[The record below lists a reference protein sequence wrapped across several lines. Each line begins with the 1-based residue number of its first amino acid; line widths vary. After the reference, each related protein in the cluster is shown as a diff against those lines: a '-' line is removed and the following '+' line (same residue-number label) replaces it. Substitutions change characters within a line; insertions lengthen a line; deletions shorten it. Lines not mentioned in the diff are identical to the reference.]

1 MVGFSKKA
9 LWLLLGFFLFFC
21 QTVCAQDQKVADSL
35 SVLYHANEAEG
46 EEKLE
51 LLRDL
56 AFHENEDPD
65 LALAYAEEL
74 IRLSKLENNQ
84 EYLYSGCLQKGYRHL
99 YSGDSENAL
108 LSFFSCAE
116 IAVEQKDLSLESNA
130 YQVIANVY
138 AELGNYDN
146 GEAYYS
152 KAIQILRKTNDSIGL
167 AATLNNAADMY
178 LNHEEFDK
186 SLAYLK
192 ESGAIYRDLED
203 ETGIAYVLG
212 GEGMVY
218 AEQGKDFLAEKYM
231 NEAIAILEEKKNYQ
245 PVSVLLIPMSDIYLR
260 KSDYPRALEYAQRS
274 LDLALSHGLVKQISE
289 ANLQLY
295 NVHVHEG
302 KLEEAIVN
310 LKDHYVYR
318 DSLWNID
325 KVQQMADLRTDY
337 EVSQK
342 QLQVDLLSNQKR
354 TQRIIMYSLGLFL
367 VLAVMFYKR
376 ISKEKDRSDLLLLN
390 ILPHNT
396 AKELKENGKVKAR
409 KFDAVTVMFTD
420 FQAFTRYS
428 QDLSPEKLVKSVDYF
443 FSAFDKIIGKYGL
456 EKIKTIGDAYM
467 CAGGIVAEGP
477 LEPVKMI
484 HAAFEIL
491 EFVHRERES
500 DNDEIAHFNIRIG
513 INTGP
518 VVGGV
523 VGTKKFAFDIW
534 GDTVNVAARMETNS
548 TAGRIN
554 ISENTYQLVKDCFE
568 CTYRGEI
575 DVKNK
580 GMMKMYFVE
589 GPLQRFD
596 SAETDQGERQGSAAT
611 CREQSVSNKTI
622 VS

>member
-1 MVGFSKKA
+1 MFSFSKKA
-9 LWLLLGFFLFFC
+9 LWLLLGFFYFFY

-35 SVLYHANEAEG
+35 SVLYHNNEIEG
-46 EEKLE
+46 VEKLE
-51 LLRDL
+51 LLKNL
-56 AFHENEDPD
+56 TFHENENPK
-65 LALAYAEEL
+65 LALEYAEEL
-74 IRLSKLENNQ
+74 IRLSQVENNQ
-84 EYLYSGCLQKGYRHL
+84 EYLYSGFLQKGLRNL
-99 YSGDSENAL
+99 YSGESEEAI
-108 LSFFSCAE
+108 SAFFSCAE
-116 IAVEQKDLSLESNA
+116 IANEQKNLSLQGTA
-130 YQVIANVY
+130 YNYIAGVY
-138 AELGNYDN
+138 AELGNYEN
-146 GEAYYS
+146 GEHYYE
-152 KAIQILRKTNDSIGL
+152 KAIELLRKTNDSTGL
-167 AATLNNAADMY
+167 AAALNNAGDMY
-178 LNHEEFDK
+178 LQTNEFTK
-186 SLAYLK
+186 SLAYFK
-192 ESGAIYRDLED
+192 ESGEIYGDLEN
-203 ETGIAYVLG
+203 ETGKAFVLG

-218 AEQGKDFLAEKYM
+218 AEQGKDFLAEKNI
-231 NEAIAILEEKKNYQ
+231 NEAITILEANKDYY
-245 PVSVLLIPMSDIYLR
+245 PVSVFLISMSDIYLR
-260 KSDYPRALEYAQRS
+260 KNKYTQALAYAQKS
-274 LDLALSHGLVKQISE
+274 LDLAHAHGLKEQISD
-289 ANLQLY
+289 ANLQLFELHR
-295 NVHVHEG
+295 NEG
-302 KLEEAIVN
+302 NFEQSIAHLQN
-310 LKDHYVYR
+310 HYKYR
-318 DSLWNID
+318 DSVLNIEAIE
-325 KVQQMADLRTDY
+325 QMADLRTDY

-396 AKELKENGKVKAR
+396 AQELKEKGKVKAR
-409 KFDAVTVMFTD
+409 KFEAVTVMFTD

-428 QDLSPEKLVKSVDYF
+428 QHLSPEKLVKSVDYF
-443 FSAFDKIIGKYGL
+443 FSAFDKIIGKYQL

-467 CAGGIVAEGP
+467 CAGGIVSEGP
-477 LEPVKMI
+477 LQPIKMI

-491 EFVHRERES
+491 EFVQRERAS

-534 GDTVNVAARMETNS
+534 GDAVNVAARMETNS

-554 ISENTYQLVKDCFE
+554 ISENTYQLVKDSFE

-596 SAETDQGERQGSAAT
+596 SAETNQGGKHVSVEP
-611 CREQSVSNKTI
+611 EVVQSS
-622 VS
+622 